1 MYCKNFF
8 TKSFFK
14 AIEGITLFLPQ
25 EIIILL
31 SQTNFS
37 FIKFS
42 EIGLNLGGIKFQKGF
57 NFNCLMFIT

>member
-1 MYCKNFF
+1 MVKISLPNLFF
-8 TKSFFK
+8 S

-31 SQTNFS
+31 SQTNLS

-42 EIGLNLGGIKFQKGF
+42 DIGLNLGGIRFQNDF
-57 NFNCLMFIT
+57 NLTVWCL